1 MINRFMKISGI
12 TTRAAA
18 VLTFCMAVGVAHAS
32 TVPAVIA
39 QSTAKIVPGTTGTVP
54 ANPTTFVNPTS
65 VAVDPSGNIWVADTS
80 GRVWEVPVGTTTPV
94 QLYPTVPANSTIG
107 LGGNNAI
114 AIDAA
119 GDIIVGGSYS
129 TNGVLLFKNNSG
141 VVSPVPTYIGSNSN
155 LGGVDGYYASWR
167 GVAVVNGT
175 QVYAGVSYANA
186 AASTAIFTF
195 TTGGSGGAKF
205 LASLPGGNPANS
217 MAGDN
222 QSHLYYSDGVGV
234 YAVSTA
240 TAGAVPVQLTL
251 PAVKTPGG
259 VSTDAQGN
267 LYVTDSSSNNRIIKV
282 PNEGGTLNPADAY
295 EVVANVYDA
304 YAVGIDATGNLYYTD
319 DYTTNSLFRATEGG
333 TPFATT
339 ATGVASASVTT
350 NFIFNTA
357 TTPTAIGYYQGTG
370 AATEFVSAGGTC
382 AAGTPYTAFSY
393 CTVTATFKP
402 TQAGVRTGSVELL
415 ASGKAIGTAYLF
427 GIGSGAAI
435 TVDPGTQSTLTVATS
450 SAASYKSPSAVAFD
464 AVGNLYVADASL
476 NTVFVTP
483 TGATAATLQIGNGLS
498 QPGGVTVDGAGNVF
512 IADTGNN
519 RIVEVPNE
527 AGTLNSTD
535 QLSVTTTPVAVTG
548 YTITGSASP
557 YTVTFTTAAF
567 TATSSF
573 TVGQTVAVAGL
584 STASGKLLDTTF
596 VVTAVSATGFSANT
610 TVAPIAQTAD
620 NGLAAVG
627 AVLKSPGSIRASR
640 DGSLYVVDAGNTRVL
655 RLATYAGLTAVI
667 STALGSGVT
676 APAGVTTDFLG
687 NVYVSDAGSVS
698 GSGTIQSFNPSSN
711 TPTLLLSQL
720 SNPQA
725 LAVDAAGDVYYVSGG
740 NKTVQLVPDIAGVLT
755 PASKISLG
763 TGLVTPTGLAV
774 DAAGNVVIADGGA
787 STAYKLARTAASINF
802 GNVNIQLTSTPQV
815 ATVTSAGNLPLTL
828 GTPYA
833 VVTGSAASFQPQ
845 SPSNACASAGTFS
858 PGTGCVISV
867 VFAPVAI
874 NAQSETYTLATNAA
888 NSAAPTALFSGFA
901 TNLSLTS
908 TTLTMTPATAPS
920 FGQTVTVTAT
930 IAAARSGYTPTGTV
944 TFNLD
949 GTTAGTATI
958 VNGTAANTATF
969 VFSIAAGNPLSAGPH
984 TITASYGGDTLNAS
998 SRSTNTLSFTVA
1010 QSTAGVQLTVMPAT
1024 AVSPGSTLYFSVL
1037 VTPGVAYTAHG
1048 SVQLDAVSGTS
1059 LVPLSASTA
1068 LIASVSGTTSYAQI
1082 PIVTSATTGTGL
1094 LSAGQYQIVAVYT
1107 GDANY
1112 SSSTSP
1118 GVNVSVQTPGY
1129 TVATTN
1135 NHLTVKQGSSVS
1147 TTITITTHAG
1157 YGGDTYTPASG
1168 LTAASSSFSLIDYTC
1183 STLPAYAKCAFSPG
1197 FAEVNSYNVNDP
1209 CVAFI
1214 ANNTSGASAGTACL
1228 YNPYTE
1234 SCTAVAAG
1242 TTNAVS
1248 YCSDPNYS
1256 NTYTMTL
1263 TVQTDVIPAS
1273 SGGIGGGVLGL
1284 FCAAML
1290 LWMLRRRRLAGS
1302 LLMLVAMLGLSLGAI
1317 GCGSGVSTTDI
1328 SPAGAS
1334 SFTITFQGQTGTSN
1348 AAPFVVQTLPMT
1360 LTITN

>member
-65 VAVDPSGNIWVADTS
+65 VALDPSGNIWLADTT
-80 GRVWEVPVGTTTPV
+80 GRVWEVPNGTTTPV

-107 LGGNNAI
+107 LTYNSAI

-119 GDIIVGGSYS
+119 GDVIVGGSSS

-141 VVSPVPTYIGSNSN
+141 VVSPVPTYIGGNSN

-175 QVYAGVSYANA
+175 QVYAAVAYANSGN
-186 AASTAIFTF
+186 STAIFTF
-195 TTGGSGGAKF
+195 TTSGAGGAKF
-205 LASLPGGNPANS
+205 LASLPGGNPATS

-222 QSHLYYSDGVGV
+222 QSHLYYSDGTGV
-234 YAVSTA
+234 YAVSTS
-240 TAGAVPVQLTL
+240 TVGAVPVQLTL

-267 LYVTDSSSNNRIIKV
+267 LYVTDTGNNRIIKV
-282 PNEGGTLNPADAY
+282 PNEGGTLNPADEY
-295 EVVANVYDA
+295 EVIANVYDA
-304 YAVGIDATGNLYYTD
+304 FAVGVDGTGNFYYTD

-339 ATGVASASVTT
+339 ATGSTSASVTT

-370 AATEFVSAGGTC
+370 AATEFVSAGGNC

-402 TQAGVRTGSVELL
+402 TQAGARTGSVELL

-464 AVGNLYVADASL
+464 AVGTLYVADASL

-483 TGATAATLQIGNGLS
+483 AGTTAASFQIGSGLS

-535 QLSVTTTPVAVTG
+535 QLSVTTTPIAVTG
-548 YTITGSASP
+548 YAITGSASP

-567 TATSSF
+567 TA
-573 TVGQTVAVAGL
+573 
-584 STASGKLLDTTF
+584 SGKLLDTTF
-596 VVTAVSATGFSANT
+596 VVTAVSAIGFSANT

-620 NGLAAVG
+620 SGLAAVG
-627 AVLKSPGSIRASR
+627 VVLKSPGSIRASR

-667 STALGSGVT
+667 STTLGSGFT

-687 NVYVSDAGSVS
+687 NVYVSDAGSVC

-711 TPTLLLSQL
+711 AATLQLSQL

-740 NKTVQLVPDIAGVLT
+740 NKTVQMVPDVTGTPV

-787 STAYKLARTAASINF
+787 STAYKLARTAASVNF

-815 ATVTSAGNLPLTL
+815 VTVTSAGNLPLAL

-833 VVTGSAASFQPQ
+833 TLTGSVANFQPQ
-845 SPSNACASAGTFS
+845 SPSNACASGGTFAT
-858 PGTGCVISV
+858 GTGCAISV

-874 NAQSETYTLATNAA
+874 NAQSETYTLASNAV
-888 NSAAPTALFSGFA
+888 NSNSPTALFSGFA

-930 IAAARSGYTPTGTV
+930 IAAARSGYTPTGAV

-949 GTTAGTATI
+949 GSSAGTAMI
-958 VNGTAANTATF
+958 VNGTTANTATF
-969 VFSIAAGNPLSAGPH
+969 VFSVATANQLSAGPH

-1010 QSTAGVQLTVMPAT
+1010 PSTAGVQLTVMPAT

-1037 VTPGVAYTAHG
+1037 VTPAVAYTAHG

-1082 PIVTSATTGTGL
+1082 PIVTSATAGTGL

-1118 GVNVSVQTPGY
+1118 GVNVSVQTAGY

-1135 NHLTVKQGSSVS
+1135 NNLTVQQGSSVS
-1147 TTITITTHAG
+1147 TAITITTHAG
-1157 YGGDTYTPASG
+1157 YGGNTYTPASG

-1183 STLPAYAKCAFSPG
+1183 STLPAYAKCVFSPG

-1273 SGGIGGGVLGL
+1273 SGGIGGGVFGL
-1284 FCAAML
+1284 LCAAML
-1290 LWMLRRRRLAGS
+1290 LWMLQRQRRLAGS
-1302 LLMLVAMLGLSLGAI
+1302 LLILVAMLGLSLGAT
-1317 GCGSGVSTTDI
+1317 GCGSGLSTTDI

-1334 SFTITFQGQTGTSN
+1334 SFTINFQGQTGTST

-1360 LTITN
+1360 LTITK